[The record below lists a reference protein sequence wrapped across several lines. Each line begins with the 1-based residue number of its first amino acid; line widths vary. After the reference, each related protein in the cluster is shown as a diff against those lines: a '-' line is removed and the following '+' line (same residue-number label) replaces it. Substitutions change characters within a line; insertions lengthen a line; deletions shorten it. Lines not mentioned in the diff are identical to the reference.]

1 MLSNPKGIYGVHSVV
16 FYDRKTGLPIT
27 CARVIKDFNMEF
39 KGEIEDLMG
48 GSNLYAWDG
57 EIKSLSSEVSFN
69 AAEYSPVLMQQL
81 LGGTLST
88 FTTESSGAISTLTD
102 IGDGNLSD
110 SISVIATSGEISDI
124 KTGKY
129 IIAAT
134 ATNKVKVY
142 ATLDADFKQ
151 GNDANY
157 LDDSLAV
164 TEELTITAEEATKIT
179 GFGISIVGKTTVNMS
194 PGDTAEFYARKVNTG
209 GFELLFGEAT
219 TSFSEFG
226 LIACSPRMADGTI
239 TYIELYKCKGAGM
252 PISFKEKA
260 WSEFSCTLK
269 AYYDSEKGAVGR
281 FRRIYG

>member
-57 EIKSLSSEVSFN
+57 EIKSLSSDVSFT
-69 AAEYSPVLMQQL
+69 AAEYSPILMREL
-81 LGGTLST
+81 LGGSLTAYST
-88 FTTESSGAISTLTD
+88 ENDGAIAGLANVK
-102 IGDGNLSD
+102 GNITS
-110 SISVIATSGEISDI
+110 SIDVVATSGETADL

-129 IIAAT
+129 IILAT

-151 GNDANY
+151 GADTNY
-157 LDDSLAV
+157 LDDSLAI
-164 TEELTITAEEATKIT
+164 TDELMITASESTEVDKY
-179 GFGISIVGKTTVNMS
+179 GFSIVGKTTVNMT
-194 PGDTAEFYARKVNTG
+194 PGDTAEFYVRKVNTG

-219 TSFSEFG
+219 TTFSEFG
-226 LIACSPRMADGTI
+226 LIACSPRMSDGTI

-252 PISFKEKA
+252 PISFKEKV
-260 WSEFSCTLK
+260 WSEFQCTLK
-269 AYYDSEKGAVGR
+269 AYYDSERGAVGR

>member
-27 CARVIKDFNMEF
+27 CARIVKDFNMEF

-57 EIKSLSSEVSFN
+57 EIKSLSSDVSFT
-69 AAEYSPVLMQQL
+69 AAEYSPALMQQL
-81 LGGTLST
+81 LGGELTSYSI
-88 FTTESSGAISTLTD
+88 ESSGAITTLTD
-102 IGDGNLSD
+102 VSGT
-110 SISVIATSGEISDI
+110 SISNSLNVSVTSGKSSDL

-129 IIAAT
+129 VIKAT
-134 ATNKVKVY
+134 ASDKVKVY
-142 ATLDADFKQ
+142 ALLDADFSQ
-151 GNDANY
+151 GENGTF
-157 LDDSLAV
+157 LDDSLAI
-164 TEELTITAEEATKIT
+164 TDELTITPSTDTDIDGYGMTLT
-179 GFGISIVGKTTVNMS
+179 GAATVNMTV
-194 PGDTAEFYARKVNTG
+194 GNTAEFYVRKVNAG
-209 GFELLFGEAT
+209 GFELLFGQGN
-219 TSFSEFG
+219 FSEFG

-252 PISFKEKA
+252 PISFKEKG

-269 AYYDSEKGAVGR
+269 AYFDSEKGAVGR

>member
-1 MLSNPKGIYGVHSVV
+1 MLSDPKGIYGVHSVV

-57 EIKSLSSEVSFN
+57 EIKSLSSDVSFT
-69 AAEYSPVLMQQL
+69 AAEYTPALMREL
-81 LGGTLST
+81 LGGTLT
-88 FTTESSGAISTLTD
+88 PYQIESSGAIVGLANVK
-102 IGDGNLSD
+102 GNITS
-110 SISVIATSGEISDI
+110 SIDVVATSGEVSDL

-129 IIAAT
+129 VVKAT
-134 ATNKVKVY
+134 ANNKVIVY
-142 ATLDADFKQ
+142 ANLDADFKQ
-151 GNDANY
+151 GNDTNY
-157 LDDSLAV
+157 LDDTLAI
-164 TEELTITAEEATKIT
+164 TEELTIVAEQPTEVDNY
-179 GFGISIVGKTTVNMS
+179 GFSIVGKTTVNMT
-194 PGDTAEFYARKVNTG
+194 PGDTAEFYVRKVNSG

-219 TSFSEFG
+219 TAFSEFG

-252 PISFKEKA
+252 PISFKEKG
-260 WSEFSCTLK
+260 WSEFQCTLK
-269 AYYDSEKGAVGR
+269 AYYDSERGAVGR

>member
-1 MLSNPKGIYGVHSVV
+1 
-16 FYDRKTGLPIT
+16 
-27 CARVIKDFNMEF
+27 MEF

-57 EIKSLSSEVSFN
+57 EIKSLSSDVSFT
-69 AAEYSPVLMQQL
+69 AAEYSPALMQQL
-81 LGGTLST
+81 LGGSLTSYS
-88 FTTESSGAISTLTD
+88 TESSGAISSLTD
-102 IGDGNLSD
+102 IGDGSLSD
-110 SISVIATSGEISDI
+110 NISVVITSGEVGDI

-129 IIAAT
+129 IIKAT
-134 ATNKVKVY
+134 AANKVKVY
-142 ATLDADFKQ
+142 ALLDADFKQ
-151 GNDANY
+151 GADTNY
-157 LDDSLAV
+157 LDDDLAI
-164 TEELTITAEEATKIT
+164 TEELTITAEEATKVDNY
-179 GFGISIVGKTTVNMS
+179 GISIVGAATVSMT
-194 PGDTAEFYARKVNTG
+194 PGDTAELYARKVNTG

-219 TSFSEFG
+219 TTFSEFG

-252 PISFKEKA
+252 PISFKEKG